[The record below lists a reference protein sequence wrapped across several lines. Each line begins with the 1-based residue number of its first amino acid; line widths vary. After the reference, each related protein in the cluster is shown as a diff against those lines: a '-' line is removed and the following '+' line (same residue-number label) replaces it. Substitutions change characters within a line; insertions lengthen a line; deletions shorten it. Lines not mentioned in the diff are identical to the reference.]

1 MGGWLG
7 RIGTMA
13 VGALGAVVSGN
24 LSQRLPLGNGLRG
37 LLACIVGLMLTGNS
51 RPFVRAFG
59 YGMAVEGATR
69 GLHGLGSMAE
79 GSGVAGV
86 SSVGG
91 LLRGSIETAF
101 VY

>member
-7 RIGTMA
+7 RIGTMG

-24 LSQRLPLGNGLRG
+24 LSQRLPFGNGLRG
-37 LLACIVGLMLTGNS
+37 LLACVVGLLLTGS
-51 RPFVRAFG
+51 QKPAVRAFG

-79 GSGVAGV
+79 ASGVAGV
-86 SSVGG
+86 STVGG
-91 LLRGSIETAF
+91 VLRGSIETAF